1 MKPHIAY
8 DYSNHAAILVW
19 SPWIL
24 CDIILY
30 EIEYGN
36 IKINPITYVE
46 RPIGCIKVG
55 ITKWNL

>member
-30 EIEYGN
+30 EIEHGN
-36 IKINPITYVE
+36 MNPLRLPMWGVHAFIA
-46 RPIGCIKVG
+46 
-55 ITKWNL
+55 TKPRQS